1 MADSMGP
8 LPAGWEKKFD
18 SRTNKYYYLNH
29 YTKTTSWEFPRVSN
43 QQIVMPV
50 MPTENQNP
58 NMDDSNNPLPAGW
71 SKKFD
76 PGSGKH
82 FYCNHFTQ
90 KTTWEVP
97 TEEYQQAGQSSRP
110 SNQQIVRPVIK
121 NPKPTTTDDS
131 NNPLPAGWSKKFDAG
146 SGKYFYCNHYTQKTT
161 WEVPTEEH
169 QQPRTPATKDKENQR
184 PEADTES
191 MADSENTLPPGWG
204 QKYDPRTGKFFYMH
218 HATRKTTWEFP
229 TEKEDQEPNPPEP
242 KAADPIPLQVSR
254 SQGAQLL
261 DGYDGDNSSMQM
273 QPDMET
279 SQPSQPSQTS
289 HTSGSRSTF
298 QMEEQG
304 GSDKSRYLK
313 SVFPTAEEFLIL
325 DVLANSGNNVQKAA
339 DRLVKMG
346 YVKKDPLAAP
356 STITENEKMK
366 LRKKMKDKYENEFG
380 IHETILFMAL
390 ESSNYNEEQATN
402 FVKSM
407 IENMQQDKEVE
418 KIRERDEKM
427 KSKKIAE
434 AEKIKLQKNAE
445 AEKIKLQK
453 IAEAEKIKSQKTA
466 EAEKIKLQK
475 ITEAEKLKSQKTA
488 AAEKIK
494 SQKIAEAKHPKQTS
508 PKNVPR
514 PSSPRTSKGTNTQ
527 EKRSEGEECK
537 TNAKGP
543 NPALRKGP
551 NDALLLTDYVNWNGP
566 NPELKRGPNPT
577 GAQGPNLEF
586 RQGPSGCSTGPNALN
601 RKGSSSIAKGPNP
614 DSRKGPNDDLLLT
627 EYDSWNGPIQS

>member
-1 MADSMGP
+1 M
-8 LPAGWEKKFD
+8 
-18 SRTNKYYYLNH
+18 
-29 YTKTTSWEFPRVSN
+29 
-43 QQIVMPV
+43 
-50 MPTENQNP
+50 
-58 NMDDSNNPLPAGW
+58 
-71 SKKFD
+71 
-76 PGSGKH
+76 
-82 FYCNHFTQ
+82 
-90 KTTWEVP
+90 
-97 TEEYQQAGQSSRP
+97 
-110 SNQQIVRPVIK
+110 
-121 NPKPTTTDDS
+121 
-131 NNPLPAGWSKKFDAG
+131 
-146 SGKYFYCNHYTQKTT
+146 
-161 WEVPTEEH
+161 
-169 QQPRTPATKDKENQR
+169 DKENQR
-184 PEADTES
+184 PEADTQS
-191 MADSENTLPPGWG
+191 MADSENPLPPGWG
-204 QKYDPRTGKFFYMH
+204 KKYDPRTGKFFYMH

-229 TEKEDQEPNPPEP
+229 TEEESQEPYPAEP

-279 SQPSQPSQTS
+279 SQTSQPTQTSQTS
-289 HTSGSRSTF
+289 HPSGSRSTF

-356 STITENEKMK
+356 STITENEKIK

-418 KIRERDEKM
+418 KIRERDEKI

-434 AEKIKLQKNAE
+434 AEKIKLQKSAE

-453 IAEAEKIKSQKTA
+453 IAEAEKIKSQK
-466 EAEKIKLQK
+466 I
-475 ITEAEKLKSQKTA
+475 A
-488 AAEKIK
+488 AAKKIK
-494 SQKIAEAKHPKQTS
+494 SQKIAEAKHPK
-508 PKNVPR
+508 NVPR
-514 PSSPRTSKGTNTQ
+514 PSSPQGKRGFTPRTSKGTNTQ
-527 EKRSEGEECK
+527 EKGSGGTECK

-543 NPALRKGP
+543 NPDLRKGP

-586 RQGPSGCSTGPNALN
+586 RKGPSGCSTGPNALN
-601 RKGSSSIAKGPNP
+601 RKGPGSSSIAKGPNP

-627 EYDSWNGPIQS
+627 EYDSWNGPNPELRRGPNLEFHKGPGGCSYGPNIANRKGPQELRKGSIYSSLKEDRAALRAI

>member
-1 MADSMGP
+1 MTAITP
-8 LPAGWEKKFD
+8 F
-18 SRTNKYYYLNH
+18 
-29 YTKTTSWEFPRVSN
+29 
-43 QQIVMPV
+43 
-50 MPTENQNP
+50 
-58 NMDDSNNPLPAGW
+58 
-71 SKKFD
+71 
-76 PGSGKH
+76 
-82 FYCNHFTQ
+82 
-90 KTTWEVP
+90 
-97 TEEYQQAGQSSRP
+97 QQAGPRNLMQEVANTSTA
-110 SNQQIVRPVIK
+110 
-121 NPKPTTTDDS
+121 TTTHRK
-131 NNPLPAGWSKKFDAG
+131 PPGRF
-146 SGKYFYCNHYTQKTT
+146 
-161 WEVPTEEH
+161 
-169 QQPRTPATKDKENQR
+169 QPRNTNSLGRLQLRTKRTRGQSQTLSPWLTVRTPYHPVGARNMILELENSSTCTTPQGK
-184 PEADTES
+184 
-191 MADSENTLPPGWG
+191 PPG
-204 QKYDPRTGKFFYMH
+204 
-218 HATRKTTWEFP
+218 
-229 TEKEDQEPNPPEP
+229 
-242 KAADPIPLQVSR
+242 S
-254 SQGAQLL
+254 SQQRRRAK
-261 DGYDGDNSSMQM
+261 
-273 QPDMET
+273 
-279 SQPSQPSQTS
+279 S
-289 HTSGSRSTF
+289 HTQLNLKLLIQSLCRFLAVRGHSFWMAMMGTIPPCKCSRTWRLLSLVSLVRLVTHLGHD
-298 QMEEQG
+298 QHCRWRQG

-356 STITENEKMK
+356 STITENEKIK

-418 KIRERDEKM
+418 KIRERDEKI

-453 IAEAEKIKSQKTA
+453 IAEAEKIKSQKSA

-475 ITEAEKLKSQKTA
+475 IAEAEKLKSQKIA

-514 PSSPRTSKGTNTQ
+514 PSSPRISKGTNTQ
-527 EKRSEGEECK
+527 EKRSGGTECK

-543 NPALRKGP
+543 NPDLRKGP

-601 RKGSSSIAKGPNP
+601 RKGPSSSIAKGPNP

-627 EYDSWNGPIQS
+627 EYDSWNGPNPELRQGPNLELHKGPGGCSYGPNIANRKGPQELRKGSIYSSLKEDRAALRAI